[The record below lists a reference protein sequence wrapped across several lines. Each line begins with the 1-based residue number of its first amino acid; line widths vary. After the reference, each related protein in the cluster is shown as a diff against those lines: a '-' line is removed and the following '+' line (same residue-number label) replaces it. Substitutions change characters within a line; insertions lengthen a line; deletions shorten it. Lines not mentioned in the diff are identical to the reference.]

1 MLLLYIVYIIFCSC
15 INYEAPMAMSILQIR
30 VDENLKNEV
39 SDLFERLGMDIPT
52 AVRIFF
58 KRAII
63 EKGLPFDV
71 NEIPSTTAQD
81 SSRLMQALYALNEEA
96 HKNGT
101 AGMSEEEIE
110 AEIKA
115 VRHSR
120 ASGL

>member
-1 MLLLYIVYIIFCSC
+1 MS
-15 INYEAPMAMSILQIR
+15 MSILQIR
-30 VDENLKNEV
+30 VDDNLKNEV

-63 EKGLPFDV
+63 ERGLPFNV
-71 NEIPSTTAQD
+71 NEIPSATTQD
-81 SSRLMQALYALNEEA
+81 NSRLMQALYALNDEA
-96 HKNGT
+96 HKNGI

-115 VRHSR
+115 ARTERKKKNAVRSH
-120 ASGL
+120 

>member
-1 MLLLYIVYIIFCSC
+1 
-15 INYEAPMAMSILQIR
+15 MAMSILQIR

-71 NEIPSTTAQD
+71 NEIPSTTMQD
-81 SSRLMQALYALNEEA
+81 SSRLMQALYALNDEA

-101 AGMSEEEIE
+101 VGMSEEEIE

-115 VRHSR
+115 ARAERKKKNGVRSR
-120 ASGL
+120 